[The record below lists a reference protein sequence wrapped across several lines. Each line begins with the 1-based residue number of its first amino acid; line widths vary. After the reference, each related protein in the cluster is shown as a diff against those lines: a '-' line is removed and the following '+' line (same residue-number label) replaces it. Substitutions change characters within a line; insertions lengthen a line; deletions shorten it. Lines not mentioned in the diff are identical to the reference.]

1 MGWIKDMFGEGS
13 SDPNHWDKK
22 FKERMA
28 KEQKEKEEI
37 FDMSKNV
44 DQINERRADNAIEY
58 RIAQKK
64 GREQEVEEER
74 KKEEK
79 ASDDLKLVIDTAK
92 LQCDLCTNP
101 IGDLKVNF
109 RTPTIQGKKTATV
122 KEKDM
127 KSLIFKGNCK
137 KSPNSSSPCA
147 SVMQLGDW
155 KDVGNVKVQEQFPLL
170 LKSTIKCNYGG
181 IDIKITDCGQRNEP
195 SGIDA
200 VPKEA
205 KKKQIL
211 SAVWMCAEMKE
222 EIENASFGQTVSI
235 LAKTKNY
242 SEGETLSLVVTEVND
257 NDVAEG
263 IKKIT
268 VTGKV
273 KADGSVELREEVKI
287 GFATARPTETS
298 PQEATPQEATKLEYK
313 KDEIHLTHEGKSYT
327 KAEWKEYQDNWHDE
341 MEKRNTGKKKGFWG

>member
-1 MGWIKDMFGEGS
+1 MGWLKDMFGEGS
-13 SDPNHWDKK
+13 SDPDHWDKK

-28 KEQKEKEEI
+28 QEQKEKDEI
-37 FDMSKNV
+37 FDISQNIE
-44 DQINERRADNAIEY
+44 QINERRENNAIES
-58 RIAQKK
+58 RLSQKAE
-64 GREQEVEEER
+64 REQEVQTER
-74 KKEEK
+74 EKEEK
-79 ASDDLKLVIDTAK
+79 ASEDLKLVIDTAK

-101 IGDLKVNF
+101 VGNLKVNF

-137 KSPNSSSPCA
+137 KSPHSSSPCA

-155 KDVGNVKVQEQFPLL
+155 KDVGNMKVQGQFPLL

-181 IDIKITDCGQRNEP
+181 ADIKITDCAQRNEP
-195 SGIDA
+195 SDIETM
-200 VPKEA
+200 PMEA

-222 EIENASFGQTVSI
+222 EIKNVSFGQTVSI

-242 SEGETLSLVVTEVND
+242 SEGETLSLFVTEVND
-257 NDVAEG
+257 NDVAKG

-287 GFATARPTETS
+287 GFATPKPTETS
-298 PQEATPQEATKLEYK
+298 PEEATKLEDI
-313 KDEIHLTHEGKSYT
+313 KDEIHVTHEGKSYT
-327 KAEWKEYQDNWHDE
+327 KAQWKEYQDNWHDE